1 MGRARGTGA
10 LSISDANVPV
20 IGLIGGVASGK
31 SVVAAELARLGA
43 AVLDA
48 DRAGHEVLSLPE
60 VTSAIRERWG
70 EKAFDTSGNVDRRA
84 LGRIV
89 FEPGPAGQ
97 RELEFLEKLTHPRIG
112 ELLMR
117 QVAGLSASGARALV
131 LDAPVM
137 EKSGWY
143 GLCDRIVFVDA
154 PREVRLARA
163 RQRGWT
169 EEDFAAREGAQES
182 LEKKQGRA
190 DFVVDNSGSL
200 DETRAQVE
208 RWWQT
213 LFG

>member
-1 MGRARGTGA
+1 M
-10 LSISDANVPV
+10 SIRDANVPV
-20 IGLIGGVASGK
+20 IGLIGGIASGK

-43 AVLDA
+43 AILDA
-48 DRAGHEVLSLPE
+48 DRAGHEVLALPD
-60 VTSAIRERWG
+60 VASAIDARWG
-70 EKAFDTSGNVDRRA
+70 RQVRDAEGNLDRRA

-89 FEPGPAGQ
+89 FAPGPAGEQ
-97 RELEFLEKLTHPRIG
+97 ELAFLEQLTHPRIG

-117 QVAGLSASGARALV
+117 QVAGLIADGARALV

-143 GLCDRIVFVDA
+143 GLCDRIVYVDA

-169 EEDFAAREGAQES
+169 EEEFVAREGAQES
-182 LEKKQGRA
+182 LEQKRGRA
-190 DFVVDNSGSL
+190 DLVIDNSGSL

-213 LFG
+213 LFD

>member
-1 MGRARGTGA
+1 M
-10 LSISDANVPV
+10 SIRDANVPV
-20 IGLIGGVASGK
+20 IGLIGGIASGK

-43 AVLDA
+43 AILDA
-48 DRAGHEVLSLPE
+48 DRAGHEVLALPD
-60 VTSAIRERWG
+60 VATAIDARWG
-70 EKAFDTSGNVDRRA
+70 RQVRDAEGNLDRRA

-89 FEPGPAGQ
+89 FAPGPAGE
-97 RELEFLEKLTHPRIG
+97 RELEFLEQLTHPRIG

-117 QVAGLSASGARALV
+117 QVAGLIADGARALV

-143 GLCDRIVFVDA
+143 GLCDRIVYVDA

-169 EEDFAAREGAQES
+169 EEEFVAREGAQES
-182 LEKKQGRA
+182 LEQKRGRA
-190 DFVVDNSGSL
+190 DLVIDNSGSL
-200 DETRAQVE
+200 DGTRAQVE

-213 LFG
+213 LFD

>member
-1 MGRARGTGA
+1 
-10 LSISDANVPV
+10 LSIREANVPV

-48 DRAGHEVLSLPE
+48 DRAGHEVLALPD
-60 VTSAIRERWG
+60 VVSAIRQRWG
-70 EKAFDTSGNVDRRA
+70 ERAFDASGNVDRRA
-84 LGRIV
+84 VGRIV
-89 FEPGPAGQ
+89 FEPGPTGKS
-97 RELEFLEKLTHPRIG
+97 ELEFLEQLTHPRIG

-117 QVAGLSASGARALV
+117 QVAGLSAGGARALV

-154 PREVRLARA
+154 PRDVRLARA

-200 DETRAQVE
+200 TETRAQVE
-208 RWWQT
+208 RWWRT
-213 LFG
+213 HFG